1 MYRRITRRIT
11 TDQSIRVTGTF
22 AEARSM
28 AAWKDRCD
36 ALENIKARHNTLGE
50 TIVGLRNIVMAIH
63 TSQLMYTAQGNPNF
77 FFAMTARRLQHKPIG
92 LFRVQLHQHAA

>member
-50 TIVGLRNIVMAIH
+50 TIVGLRNIVIPTH
-63 TSQLMYTAQGNPNF
+63 TSHVYSKGEPVLP
-77 FFAMTARRLQHKPIG
+77 
-92 LFRVQLHQHAA
+92 LHNDT